1 METTKKDIKY
11 IEYNL
16 VPVVKAYY
24 GYNILD
30 SFLDILNQYKYDKIF
45 FITEKFIYN
54 LHGKDFIANLEAHNI
69 NHEVLLIENTEKDK
83 TFRNVDFI
91 CNYLINHKISKDS
104 IIIGFGGGVI
114 GNISGLAAGLIYR
127 GVSYIEIPTTFMG
140 LTDSSLSHKQ
150 AVNGDSGKN
159 QIGRYYAPLFIWS
172 DIKYIETE
180 GVRNIKAAIVEGI
193 KNTLIQDKELLE
205 ELIFSIIGKK
215 SFDKDE
221 LLYLFETIAQSKNRI
236 LAVDPTEKAYCIIL
250 EYGHTFGHAIEFLTS
265 GKIIHGEAVAI
276 GMCVAA
282 EISFQ
287 LGKISKE
294 DVDLHYRILGD
305 LIFRNNKAVKKIK
318 NLTTDA
324 IMQAIQSDNKRTSA
338 GIKYV
343 ILDAIG
349 TCAKE
354 NGEWQI
360 QVDKEL
366 VVSCMKKAFHRIL
379 TFEAQEVTEQAIAA
393 YINKKL
399 GTVEA
404 VLDYYFS
411 DKADKKLFQDSYIAH
426 TGIYMGDYEDE
437 CFIEEIKAYLENI
450 KGKRISNLEYG
461 PTYISPKYYGT
472 PGWWF
477 SFHLLSDN
485 SEVELFTCRNYGR
498 WSEYSL
504 EKKIT
509 LMSHYAIGVKTKEN
523 FYKIYDALKEN
534 ENFEAFVM
542 TDNDV
547 VGHTYAHFKNKETL
561 DVLEIIFTSQKKGS
575 HGNY

>member
-1 METTKKDIKY
+1 METTKKDLKY

-24 GYNILD
+24 GYDILD
-30 SFLDILNQYKYDKIF
+30 SFLDVLNQYKYDKIF
-45 FITEKFIYN
+45 FISEEFIYN
-54 LHGKDFIANLEAHNI
+54 LHGKDFVANLEAHNV
-69 NHEVLLIENTEKDK
+69 NHEVLLIGCTEKDK
-83 TFRNVDFI
+83 TFKNVDFI

-104 IIIGFGGGVI
+104 IVISFGGGVV
-114 GNISGLAAGLIYR
+114 GNISGLVAGLIYR

-180 GVRNIKAAIVEGI
+180 GVRNIKAAIVEGV

-205 ELIFSIIGKK
+205 ELTSFIK
-215 SFDKDE
+215 SKESFNKDE
-221 LLYLFETIAQSKNRI
+221 LLYLFETITQSKNRI
-236 LAVDPTEKAYCIIL
+236 LSVDPTEKAYCVIL

-265 GKIIHGEAVAI
+265 GKIVHGEAVAI

-282 EISFQ
+282 EISLR
-287 LGKISKE
+287 LGKISRE
-294 DVDLHYRILGD
+294 DVELHYRIFGD
-305 LIFRNNKAVKKIK
+305 LIFRNNKAVKNIK
-318 NLTTDA
+318 NLTTGA

-349 TCAKE
+349 TCAE
-354 NGEWQI
+354 EDGGWQI

-366 VVSCMKKAFHRIL
+366 VVSCMKEAFHRIL
-379 TFEAQEVTEQAIAA
+379 TFEAEEVMEQAIAT
-393 YINKKL
+393 YKNKKL
-399 GTVEA
+399 ETVEA
-404 VLDYYFS
+404 VLDYYFG
-411 DKADKKLFQDSYIAH
+411 DKADKELFQDTYIAH
-426 TGIYMGDYEDE
+426 TGIFMGDYEDE
-437 CFIEEIKAYLENI
+437 SFIEEVKTCLENAKDKKI
-450 KGKRISNLEYG
+450 ANLEYG

-477 SFHLLSDN
+477 SFQLLSDN
-485 SEVELFTCRNYGR
+485 SDVELFTCRNYGE
-498 WSEYSL
+498 WSEYSA
-504 EKKIT
+504 EKKTT
-509 LMSHYAIGVKTKEN
+509 LMSHYAIGVKTKED

-534 ENFEAFVM
+534 DNFEAFVL
-542 TDNDV
+542 TENDV

-561 DVLEIIFTSQKKGS
+561 DVLEVIFMS
-575 HGNY
+575 